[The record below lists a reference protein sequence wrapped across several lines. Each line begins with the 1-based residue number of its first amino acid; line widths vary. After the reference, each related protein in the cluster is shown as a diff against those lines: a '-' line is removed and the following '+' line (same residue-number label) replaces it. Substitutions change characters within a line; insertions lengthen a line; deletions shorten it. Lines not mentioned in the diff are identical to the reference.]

1 MWGCRQGRGG
11 ELKTEGRAG
20 SPGLCSER
28 RGSGQAHRCWTAGP
42 QDAGSLSPTV
52 GVTWSPAPEGG
63 PRFPTLSA
71 PRGRTQGGPVV
82 WPWAPALLSCGGAV
96 CALPTASPTGR
107 ALQELGALLAAPRNW
122 SRPALC
128 EGKGGQR
135 WSLPHPQ
142 HDLSRAAF
150 LLGMGGGG
158 PWGPSQASA
167 PPGAPCSLS
176 CPSPAPHSLRCR
188 TGSLPLESLPRHL
201 PWHPE
206 TSPPPHPHDTIM
218 LLTPSLSSV
227 LHTFPLTAPS
237 RI

>member
-96 CALPTASPTGR
+96 CALPTASPTGGPCRSLEPCWLPRGTGPGQLCVRER
-107 ALQELGALLAAPRNW
+107 AGSAGPCPTLSMTFQGLLFCWGWGGGTMGALPGLCTSGCSLFPLLPFPCPPLLEVQDRLSSFGEPPQTPPVAPR
-122 SRPALC
+122 
-128 EGKGGQR
+128 
-135 WSLPHPQ
+135 
-142 HDLSRAAF
+142 DV
-150 LLGMGGGG
+150 
-158 PWGPSQASA
+158 
-167 PPGAPCSLS
+167 
-176 CPSPAPHSLRCR
+176 
-188 TGSLPLESLPRHL
+188 
-201 PWHPE
+201 
-206 TSPPPHPHDTIM
+206 PPPHPHDTIM

>member
-71 PRGRTQGGPVV
+71 PWGRTQGGPVV

-150 LLGMGGGG
+150 LLGMGGGDHGG
-158 PWGPSQASA
+158 PPR
-167 PPGAPCSLS
+167 PLHLRVLLV
-176 CPSPAPHSLRCR
+176 PSPA
-188 TGSLPLESLPRHL
+188 LPL
-201 PWHPE
+201 
-206 TSPPPHPHDTIM
+206 PP
-218 LLTPSLSSV
+218 TP
-227 LHTFPLTAPS
+227 
-237 RI
+237 